1 MISPLVWAVFLLIVF
16 LLMYIDLGVLNK
28 DSETPS
34 IKEATRNT
42 IVWILLGLSFTGA
55 IYYMYDHQI
64 FGLGTYEFEQNT
76 GRTAA
81 VKYFTGYLLEEA
93 LSVDNLFVMA
103 LIFAQFRTPKKYQH
117 KILFWGI
124 IGVLVF
130 RAILIAVG
138 SALVTNFVWVFV
150 AFGLFLIWS
159 GIKMLRHNED
169 DENDFHNNG
178 FVKFTKRFF
187 PVTSQYDGDKFFTL
201 KNGVKTMTPLFVT
214 LLVIEATDVMFAFD
228 SVPAVL
234 SITKDPFL
242 VFSSNIFAILGLRS
256 LFFVIAS
263 VMDKFVYLNYSLVL
277 ILIFIGVKM
286 ILIPFH
292 IHIEETTSLLV
303 LALILGAGVIASYAA
318 PKKGDPKELG
328 TDDKGH

>member
-1 MISPLVWAVFLLIVF
+1 MISPLIWAGFLLIVF
-16 LLMYIDLGVLNK
+16 FLMYVDLGLLNK
-28 DSETPS
+28 KSHTMT

-42 IVWILLGLSFTGA
+42 LVWVILGLGFTGV
-55 IYYMYDHQI
+55 IYLGYEHQWM
-64 FGLGTYEFEQNT
+64 GLGTYIHEPNT
-76 GRTAA
+76 GTSAA

-103 LIFAQFRTPKKYQH
+103 LIFGQFRTPKEYQH

-130 RAILIAVG
+130 RAILIALG
-138 SALVTNFVWVFV
+138 TALVNQFVWLFV
-150 AFGLFLIWS
+150 IFGIFLIYS
-159 GIKMLRHNED
+159 GTKLLFSKE
-169 DENDFHNNG
+169 EEGEQDFHENG
-178 FVKFTKRFF
+178 FVKFVKRFY
-187 PVTSQYDGDKFFTL
+187 PVSSNFDGDKFFTEINGL
-201 KNGVKTMTPLFVT
+201 KHMTPLFIT
-214 LLVIEATDVMFAFD
+214 LLLIETTDIFFAFD

-234 SITKDPFL
+234 SITTDPFL

-263 VMDKFVYLNYSLVL
+263 IMDKFVYLNYSLVL

-292 IHIEETTSLLV
+292 IHIDEMHSLLV
-303 LALILGAGVIASYAA
+303 LACILGAGILASLTIGQKA
-318 PKKGDPKELG
+318 KS
-328 TDDKGH
+328 